1 MFVLKSNCQVYFLK
15 TKTRVCLSD
24 KDERFNLLI
33 LIPILKN
40 FATEIINIKDF
51 AINEYVAVL
60 IVDEINY
67 NYFI

>member
-15 TKTRVCLSD
+15 TKTSVCLSD

-33 LIPILKN
+33 LPILKN
-40 FATEIINIKDF
+40 FANEIINIKDF
-51 AINEYVAVL
+51 AISEYVTML

>member
-33 LIPILKN
+33 LPILKN
-40 FATEIINIKDF
+40 FANEIINIKDF
-51 AINEYVAVL
+51 AISDV
-60 IVDEINY
+60 
-67 NYFI
+67 

>member
-40 FATEIINIKDF
+40 FANEIINIKDF